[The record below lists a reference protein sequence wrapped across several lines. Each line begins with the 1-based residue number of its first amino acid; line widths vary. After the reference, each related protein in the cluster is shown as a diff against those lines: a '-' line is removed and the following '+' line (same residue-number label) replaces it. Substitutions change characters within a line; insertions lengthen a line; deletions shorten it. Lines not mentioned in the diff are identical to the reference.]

1 MGVRNNKQ
9 KHRQQM
15 LKLKILWMMVAF
27 VATVVIL
34 VTGTKLIWGSNVK
47 KESGILNEDKTAV
60 DDENKEVS
68 GDTFAEHKTEGTESN
83 VGEENIEGT
92 IEIEQTDISGTI
104 DAEENVSNDN
114 AEDTVPDDP
123 EKDKITD
130 NEQPQS
136 DLPENENSEEKQD
149 ASIDNADKNE
159 EESKEEKKY
168 LALTFDDGPYPK
180 VTNRIL
186 DVLEENGAK
195 ATFFV
200 MGNRLDTNGDT
211 YKDAVKRAYSLGC
224 QIGNHTYSHKDLT
237 KLSVNEIKKE
247 VSRANENINAIVPMG
262 DAALRPP
269 YGARNDK
276 VYSTVNVPM
285 ITWSV
290 DPEDW
295 KSKDRDTVVKN
306 IMDTV
311 SDGDIVLMHDLYEST
326 ADAVEI
332 VVPKLIEM
340 GYELVTVDELFEVKG
355 VTLKAG
361 SLYRRPSVEQ
371 NVAVSSKPAQGNS
384 EAADNTTGADNAA
397 TADNSEGTDK
407 AVAE

>member
-1 MGVRNNKQ
+1 MGVRNNRQ
-9 KHRQQM
+9 KRKQQM

-34 VTGTKLIWGSNVK
+34 VTGTKLIWGNNVK

-60 DDENKEVS
+60 EEENKEVS
-68 GDTFAEHKTEGTESN
+68 GDTFAEHKTEGTGSN
-83 VGEENIEGT
+83 DGEENIK
-92 IEIEQTDISGTI
+92 IEQTDISGTI
-104 DAEENVSNDN
+104 DQEGNMSNDN
-114 AEDTVPDDP
+114 PEDTAPDDT
-123 EKDKITD
+123 EKDKSED
-130 NEQPQS
+130 NDQPQS
-136 DLPENENSEEKQD
+136 DLPENENSEENQD
-149 ASIDNADKNE
+149 TSIVDADKKE

-247 VSRANENINAIVPMG
+247 ISRANEIINTIVPMG

-276 VYSTVNVPM
+276 VYSTVKVPM

-306 IMDTV
+306 ILDTV

-326 ADAVEI
+326 ADAVEV

-340 GYELVTVDELFEVKG
+340 GYELVTVNELFEIKG

-361 SLYRRPSVEQ
+361 SLYRRPSIEQ
-371 NVAVSSKPAQGNS
+371 NVAVSSKPVQDNS
-384 EAADNTTGADNAA
+384 EAIDNTTGADNAA
-397 TADNSEGTDK
+397 TKDISEGTDK
-407 AVAE
+407 AVVE